1 MALQTEVVQALNQ
14 LWQKQRE
21 QKEPASIIV
30 PIQWG
35 YLTANNSSNP
45 NDVMYM
51 SHADLPTMSNFD
63 FWDHSAMAHNL
74 WGELAY
80 ECIQQTESGAFHLI
94 GEPGLF
100 NIGFRRLVTNYNTSD
115 FAYRI
120 RHHQFTSN
128 ENTYNNYE
136 VVTQARAN
144 QPVQVFMSSND
155 RFWVEIDYNAMETN
169 NVTIGPSN
177 ALVITRLSRNPY
189 FTSVYEVSD

>member
-80 ECIQQTESGAFHLI
+80 ECIEQTESGAFHLI

-100 NIGFRRLVTNYNTSD
+100 NIGFRRLVTNYNTPN

-128 ENTYNNYE
+128 ETRYNNYE

-144 QPVQVFMSSND
+144 QPVQVFLSSND

-169 NVTIGPSN
+169 NVNIAPSN
-177 ALVITRLSRNPY
+177 ALVVTRLSRNPY
-189 FTSVYEVSD
+189 FTSVYEPSD